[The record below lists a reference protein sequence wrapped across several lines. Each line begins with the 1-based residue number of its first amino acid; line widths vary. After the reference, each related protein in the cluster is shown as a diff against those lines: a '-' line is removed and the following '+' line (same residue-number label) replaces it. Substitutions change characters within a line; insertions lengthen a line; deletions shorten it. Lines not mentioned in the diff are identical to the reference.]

1 MSVAARL
8 PQALPSREHEFP
20 PWFGGKGAPGSFG
33 SGPGVPEI
41 LATLGRDIKERLA
54 TRAAAYRQL
63 VAWRKAHRFPRG
75 LLNPAEIQ
83 GGRFDSGHLGP
94 WTNWQNNLWAEVVI
108 IGQDWGNE
116 ALFVKGRGRPDAH
129 DQTSLNLMEMVK
141 QAGWDLGTPSAP
153 KPQPFFLTNA
163 VLGIRASDCGAKAP
177 LKAWIDDSV
186 PFLLRLLDIIRP
198 RAVVSLGGAAQRAC
212 HWAWSGQSLD
222 GGCPHPPSLHQA
234 HASSPLLKP
243 GMPAWFAFYHCSPL
257 GLSNRSLGHQV
268 EDWRF
273 LGAWLFER
281 AARRGSDRDA

>member
-1 MSVAARL
+1 MSVVARL
-8 PQALPSREHEFP
+8 PEASEAQARNA
-20 PWFGGKGAPGSFG
+20 G
-33 SGPGVPEI
+33 
-41 LATLGRDIKERLA
+41 
-54 TRAAAYRQL
+54 RAASYRHL
-63 VAWRKAHRFPRG
+63 VALRKAHRFPRG

-83 GGRFDSGHLGP
+83 NGRFDSGHLGP
-94 WTNWQNNLWAEVVI
+94 WANWQSDLWAEVVI
-108 IGQDWGNE
+108 VGQDGGNE
-116 ALFVKGRGRPDAH
+116 ALFLKGRGIAD

-153 KPQPFFLTNA
+153 KHQPFFLTNA

-177 LKAWIDDSV
+177 RKAWIDDSV
-186 PFLLRLLDIIRP
+186 PFLIRLLDIIRP

-212 HWAWSGQSLD
+212 HRVWSGPSLD

-234 HASSPLLKP
+234 HACSPLLRP

-273 LGAWLFER
+273 LGNWLFER
-281 AARRGSDRDA
+281 ASRMGSGGDA